1 MVQTAK
7 MAVIGDK
14 DSILAFKA
22 VGVDVYSAS
31 NVFEANNILRKLAKE
46 NYGVIFITEDI
57 AALIPDTLN
66 KLKDRPMPAVIPIP
80 SSQGSTGFGLNGIK
94 KDVERA
100 IGVDIL
106 FNK

>member
-1 MVQTAK
+1 MIQSAK
-7 MAVIGDK
+7 IAVIGDK

-22 VGVDVYSAS
+22 VGVEVFSAN
-31 NVFEANNILRKLAKE
+31 NVFETNNILRKLAKE

-57 AALIPDTLN
+57 AALVPDTLD
-66 KLKDRPMPAVIPIP
+66 KLKDRPTPAVIPIP
-80 SSQGSTGFGLNGIK
+80 SSQGATGFGMAGIK

>member
-1 MVQTAK
+1 MIQTAK
-7 MAVIGDK
+7 IAVIGDK

-22 VGVDVYSAS
+22 VGIEVFSAS
-31 NVFEANNILRKLAKE
+31 NVFEANNLLRKLTKE
-46 NYGVIFITEDI
+46 DYGVVFITEDV
-57 AALIPDTLN
+57 AALIPDTLE

-80 SSQGSTGFGLNGIK
+80 SSQGSTGFGMAGIK